1 MKVILYSNHCPCCA
15 HLESALTDAGI
26 PFEIVTDTRLMLEK
40 GFTSVTMLEVDDQT
54 MNYPAALKW
63 LRERTKTHASYQV

>member
-15 HLESALTDAGI
+15 HLESSLTDAGI
-26 PFEIVTDTRLMLEK
+26 PFELVTDTRLMLEK
-40 GFTSVTMLEVDDQT
+40 GFSSVPMLEANGKT

-63 LRERTKTHASYQV
+63 LRERTKTHANHQV

>member
-26 PFEIVTDTRLMLEK
+26 PFELVTDTRLMLEK
-40 GFTSVTMLEVDDQT
+40 GFSSVPMLEADGQT
-54 MNYPAALKW
+54 ITYPAALKW
-63 LRERTKTHASYQV
+63 LRERTETHANHQV

>member
-26 PFEIVTDTRLMLEK
+26 PFELVTDTRLMLEK
-40 GFTSVTMLEVDDQT
+40 GFSSVPMLEADGQT
-54 MNYPAALKW
+54 KNYPAALKW
-63 LRERTKTHASYQV
+63 LRERTKTHAHHQV

>member
-26 PFEIVTDTRLMLEK
+26 PFELVTDTRFMLEK
-40 GFTSVTMLEVDDQT
+40 GFSSVPMLEADGQT

-63 LRERTKTHASYQV
+63 LRERTKTHANHQV